1 MANTNSTEVQP
12 ARPFESLTHQL
23 TLAGSDRSLRLLKR
37 AIWTYYFL
45 VIFEGALRKWF
56 LPGLAGPLLLIRDPL
71 ALWILL
77 SALTQNRLRANQYLI
92 SALVIGTIGL
102 FTAVLLGHGNLTVAI
117 FGARILLI
125 HFPLIFVIASVFNA
139 RDVVS
144 IGIVTLWIAL
154 PMTILIAFQFYS
166 PQSAWVNLGVG
177 GDTAGGGFSGALGY
191 FRPPGTFSFT
201 TGTTQFYSFAACFIL
216 YFWLK
221 PGRINRIMH
230 IGATIGLVAAIP
242 LSISRS
248 LLFQVA
254 LSIAFTA
261 IAVSRKPKYVGRMI
275 LAVLG
280 TSGVLAIL
288 SQISFFQTSTGAFT
302 ERFTSANENEGGLE
316 GVFID
321 RFLGGMIGAITG
333 SADLPFL
340 GYGLGMG
347 TNVGAQ
353 LLTGERAFLI
363 SEGEWG
369 RVIGELGPLL
379 GLMVILIRVSLT
391 TEVTISC
398 YKKLRAGDLLPW
410 LLLSYGLIT
419 LSQGGWAQPTS
430 LGFCILISGLMMASL
445 RR

>member
-1 MANTNSTEVQP
+1 MASTNSLEVQP
-12 ARPFESLTHQL
+12 APSLESSIRQR
-23 TLAGSDRSLRLLKR
+23 TLADSDRSLRLLKR
-37 AIWTYYFL
+37 AIWAYYFL
-45 VIFEGALRKWF
+45 VIFEGALRKWV
-56 LPGLAGPLLLIRDPL
+56 LPGFSGPLLLIRDPL
-71 ALWILL
+71 AIWILL

-92 SALVIGTIGL
+92 GAMVIGTIGL
-102 FTAVLLGHGNLTVAI
+102 FTAVLVGHGNLTVAV
-117 FGARILLI
+117 FGARILLL
-125 HFPLIFVIASVFNA
+125 HFPLIFVIAKVFTPQ
-139 RDVVS
+139 DVIS
-144 IGIVTLWIAL
+144 MGTVTLWIAL
-154 PMTILIAFQFYS
+154 PMTVLITAQFYS

-177 GDTAGGGFSGALGY
+177 GDTAGGGFSGAMGY

-216 YFWLK
+216 YFWLNSNQ
-221 PGRINRIMH
+221 INRLVH
-230 IGATIGLVAAIP
+230 IGASIGLVAAIP

-248 LLFQVA
+248 LLFQIG

-280 TSGVLAIL
+280 TVGVLSIL
-288 SQISFFQTSTGAFT
+288 SQTSFFQTSTGAFT
-302 ERFTSANENEGGLE
+302 ERFTSANESEGGLE
-316 GVFID
+316 GIFVD
-321 RFLGGMIGAITG
+321 RFLGGLIGAITG
-333 SADLPFL
+333 SADLPFF

-379 GLMVILIRVSLT
+379 GLLVILIRVSLT
-391 TEVTISC
+391 AEVVVAC
-398 YKKLRAGDLLPW
+398 YKKLRIGDLLPW